1 MYILLTRDTYN
12 GTFATRTFNTEQ
24 DVLTA
29 LRDEMLDTVKNYSN
43 NEADYDTV
51 TELFDTLSS
60 VEPGFVRTRT
70 CAFDGGVDC
79 YVEMSRT
86 LGGRIHA
93 EAEFADKDE
102 DTVDE
107 WFVDYVDP
115 TNVTN

>member
-1 MYILLTRDTYN
+1 MYVLLTRDTYN

-29 LRDEMLDTVKNYSN
+29 LRDEMLDTVEHYSN

-51 TELFDTLSS
+51 IELFDTLSS
-60 VEPGFVRTRT
+60 VDPGFVRTRT
-70 CAFDGGVDC
+70 CAFDGGVDS

-93 EAEFADKDE
+93 EAECADKYE
-102 DTVDE
+102 DTIYE
-107 WFVDYVDP
+107 WFVDYIDP
-115 TNVTN
+115 TTVTN

>member
-12 GTFATRTFNTEQ
+12 GTFAIRTFNTEQ

-60 VEPGFVRTRT
+60 VDPGFVRTRT
-70 CAFDGGVDC
+70 HAFDNLYG

-86 LGGRIHA
+86 LGGRIHVEVA
-93 EAEFADKDE
+93 CADNDE

-107 WFVDYVDP
+107 WFVDYIDP